1 MAIET
6 LEKTRRALRRPVD
19 PAGLAAF
26 RILFGLLMA
35 VAVVRFM
42 ANGWVGELLV
52 APSYHFT
59 YFGFDWVKPFSH
71 GGMLLF
77 FAVTGVAAL
86 SLAAGLFTRFS
97 AAVFCALFTYAE
109 LIDKATYLNH
119 YYLASLF
126 ALLFV
131 FVPSETVWSIDA
143 WRRSRS
149 GRATNASIP
158 ALSYFV
164 LRAQMAAVYGYA
176 GLAKLDADWLL
187 RAEPLRTWLR
197 ARVESELLI
206 GLAREPFVAYA
217 MSWAGAV
224 FDLSVIPLLLYRK
237 TRPFAFAAALA
248 FHLAIWL
255 LFPVGVFSFV
265 MLAAI
270 SVFFDPSW
278 PRRWFARLA
287 HAMPFAPAER
297 SNVPGRWAFAVAF
310 LYLAVQ
316 FLVPLRFALY
326 PGTVNWTEQGYR
338 FAWRVMLIEKA
349 GQVEYE
355 VTASPARR
363 FHVFPRD
370 ELTPLQLRQMAT
382 QPDMIA
388 DYARHLRERFE
399 ARGYRDV
406 RVFAHAFVSFN
417 GRRNQR
423 LVDPTVDLS
432 RAERSFAAKP
442 WILPLHSE
450 QRRELVAKAKRAPEH
465 LARALSAAR

>member
-1 MAIET
+1 MAT
-6 LEKTRRALRRPVD
+6 DALRRVAAALRRPVD

-26 RILFGLLMA
+26 RILFGLLMTFA
-35 VAVVRFM
+35 AVRFM

-52 APSYHFT
+52 APPYHFT
-59 YFGFDWVKPFSH
+59 YWGFDWVKPFSH

-77 FAVTGVAAL
+77 FAVMGLAAL
-86 SLAAGLFTRFS
+86 SLAVGLFTRLS

-119 YYLASLF
+119 YYLASLL
-126 ALLFV
+126 ALLLV
-131 FVPSETVWSIDA
+131 FLPSDALWSIDA
-143 WRRSRS
+143 WRRARA
-149 GRATNASIP
+149 GRAVKGSVP
-158 ALSYFV
+158 ALAYFV
-164 LRAQMAAVYGYA
+164 LRAQMAAVYSYA
-176 GLAKLDADWLL
+176 GFAKLDGDWLL
-187 RAEPLRTWLR
+187 RAEPIRTWLP
-197 ARVESELLI
+197 ARVESELLL

-217 MSWAGAV
+217 MSWAGAA
-224 FDLSVIPLLLYRK
+224 FDLSIVPLLVFRT
-237 TRPFAFAAALA
+237 TRPYAFAAALA

-270 SVFFDPSW
+270 TIFFDPSW
-278 PRRWFARLA
+278 PRRFFARFA
-287 HAMPFAPAER
+287 GAAPFVPAEPR
-297 SNVPGRWAFAVAF
+297 TVPGRWAFALAAV
-310 LYLAVQ
+310 YLAVQ

-326 PGTVNWTEQGYR
+326 PGVANWTEQGFR
-338 FAWRVMLIEKA
+338 FAWRVMLVEKA

-355 VTASPARR
+355 VIAAPGRR
-363 FHVFPRD
+363 FHVFPRQ

-399 ARGYRDV
+399 ARGYREV

-432 RAERSFAAKP
+432 RVERSFAPKP
-442 WILPLHSE
+442 WILPLEVE
-450 QRRELVAKAKRAPEH
+450 QGRKL
-465 LARALSAAR
+465 LARK

>member
-1 MAIET
+1 MATEA
-6 LEKTRRALRRPVD
+6 LERALRALRRPVD
-19 PAGLAAF
+19 AAGLAVL
-26 RILFGLLMA
+26 RILFGLLMTIA
-35 VAVVRFM
+35 AMRFVL
-42 ANGWVGELLV
+42 NGWAYELLV
-52 APSYHFT
+52 APPYHFT
-59 YFGFDWVKPFSH
+59 YWGFDWVKPLSH

-77 FAVTGVAAL
+77 FALMGLASL
-86 SLAAGLFTRFS
+86 SLAAGFFTRVS
-97 AAVFCALFTYAE
+97 AAIFGATFTYAE

-119 YYLASLF
+119 YYLASLL

-131 FVPSETVWSIDA
+131 FVPSETMWSIDA
-143 WRRSRS
+143 WRRRRS
-149 GRATNASIP
+149 GRAASASVP

-164 LRAQMAAVYGYA
+164 LRAQMAAVYVFA
-176 GLAKLDADWLL
+176 GLAKLDSDWLL
-187 RAEPLRTWLR
+187 RAEPIRTWLP

-224 FDLSVIPLLLYRK
+224 FDLSVIPLLVMRK
-237 TRPFAFAAALA
+237 TRPYAFAAALA
-248 FHLAIWL
+248 FHLSIWL

-270 SVFFDPSW
+270 TVFFDPSW

-287 HAMPFAPAER
+287 LSAPFEPTEPR
-297 SNVPGRWAFAVAF
+297 VSPGRLAFALTSV
-310 LYLAVQ
+310 YLAVQ

-326 PGTVNWTEQGYR
+326 PGTANWTEQGYR

-363 FHVFPRD
+363 FHVFPRE

-399 ARGYRDV
+399 ARGYEDV

-417 GRRNQR
+417 GRKNQR

-432 RAERSFAAKP
+432 RAERSFAPKP
-442 WILPLHSE
+442 WILPLE
-450 QRRELVAKAKRAPEH
+450 GQRGRNL
-465 LARALSAAR
+465 LAQK